1 MKKSLL
7 MLLAVLC
14 ISYSQPNLN
23 QTVFAQT
30 KKQAKKEITVYITKT
45 GAKYHQGYCSYLR
58 KSSIPIG
65 KSSAVSSGYTACSR
79 CNP

>member
-1 MKKSLL
+1 

-14 ISYSQPNLN
+14 ISYCQPNLS
-23 QTVFAQT
+23 QTAFAQT
-30 KKQAKKEITVYITKT
+30 KEQVKKEAKKEVTVYITKT
-45 GAKYHQGYCSYLR
+45 GAKYHQGSCSYLR

-65 KSSAVSSGYTACSR
+65 KRDAVSSGYTACSR